1 MIKPAAEK
9 MYARRAADANTVV
22 RAGVGIVL
30 RDDSGRVLLEKRS
43 DCGLWGLPGG
53 RIEPGESVVEAA
65 IREMKEETGLTVKI
79 SRLIGV
85 YSEPADR
92 LVSYSGNGDVVQL
105 VDIVLEAILVGG
117 ELSCSTES
125 EDLRFFD
132 LAALPMD
139 LIPPAKAPLE
149 DALKRLTGII
159 R

>member
-1 MIKPAAEK
+1 

-53 RIEPGESVVEAA
+53 RIEAGESIVEAA

-79 SRLIGV
+79 TSLVGA
-85 YSEPADR
+85 YSEPTDR
-92 LVSYSGNGDVVQL
+92 IVTYPYNGDVVHL
-105 VDIVLEAILVGG
+105 IDILLEARIVSGKL
-117 ELSCSTES
+117 LRSSES
-125 EDLRFFD
+125 EELRFFD
-132 LAALPMD
+132 PDALPTD
-139 LIPPAKAPLE
+139 LVPPARAPLE
-149 DALKRLTGII
+149 DILQGRVGII